1 MQVVV
6 DEHLKRENTGEIRM
20 FCRLETRTSQLLL
33 LFIVII
39 SFSFTIRTVYYFASQ
54 SSIGASL
61 EPSCAPK
68 KHVAFLKTHKTA
80 SSTILN
86 ILYRYGELRN
96 LRFALPFVDHL
107 GYPQRFRAEFVKDF
121 AKSRVKEYDI
131 ICNHMRF
138 YLPEVMR
145 VMPNGSFY
153 FSIIRNPVQLAES
166 AFAYYHSVSPA
177 FKRAASLVEF
187 VLHADTYYK
196 SSEPNSHYARNL
208 MWFDFGHDNN
218 MADIPV
224 YVSAVISMLERTF
237 DLIMVAEYFDESLV
251 LFKEALCWE
260 IKDVAHFK
268 LNARSSDSISPLNA
282 TMAEKVKAWNG
293 LDWKLYCH
301 FNASFWQR
309 VANYGQERMQQDVAR
324 LRVLRQRLSA
334 DCLQGGAPVTS
345 EQVTAARL
353 RPRNF
358 GKAKIL
364 GYILKANL
372 TGDRLALCQRMVLP
386 EQYHL
391 DHLQKM
397 QPLPP
402 LA

>member
-1 MQVVV
+1 MALNWKKTAGPQNRSEGPRALSEVVK
-6 DEHLKRENTGEIRM
+6 LKNGRRQ
-20 FCRLETRTSQLLL
+20 ETRDGGSP
-33 LFIVII
+33 
-39 SFSFTIRTVYYFASQ
+39 
-54 SSIGASL
+54 
-61 EPSCAPK
+61 EPSCTPR

-86 ILYRYGELRN
+86 ILYRYGELWN
-96 LRFALPFVDHL
+96 LKFALPFVDHL
-107 GYPQRFRAEFVKDF
+107 GYPKRFRAEFVKGF

-138 YLPEVMR
+138 YLPEVMK
-145 VMPNGSFY
+145 VMPIGSFY
-153 FSIIRNPVQLAES
+153 FSIVRDPVQLAES
-166 AFAYYHSVSPA
+166 AFAYYHNESPA

-187 VLHADTYYK
+187 VRHADTYYN

-218 MADIPV
+218 MADTPV
-224 YVSAVISMLERTF
+224 YVRAVLGVLERTF
-237 DLIMVAEYFDESLV
+237 DLILVAEYFDESLV
-251 LFKEALCWE
+251 LLKEALCWE

-268 LNARSSDSISPLNA
+268 LNARSSDSVSPLNA
-282 TMAEKVKAWNG
+282 TTAEMVKAWNG
-293 LDWKLYCH
+293 LDWKLYRH

-309 VANYGQERMQQDVAR
+309 VANYGHERMQQDVAR
-324 LRVLRQRLSA
+324 LRALRQRLSA
-334 DCLQGGAPVTS
+334 VCLQGGAPVAS
-345 EQVTAARL
+345 EQVEVAKL

-364 GYILKANL
+364 GYTLKAGL
-372 TGDRLALCQRMVLP
+372 SGHTLVLCQRMVVP

-397 QPLPP
+397 QSLPP